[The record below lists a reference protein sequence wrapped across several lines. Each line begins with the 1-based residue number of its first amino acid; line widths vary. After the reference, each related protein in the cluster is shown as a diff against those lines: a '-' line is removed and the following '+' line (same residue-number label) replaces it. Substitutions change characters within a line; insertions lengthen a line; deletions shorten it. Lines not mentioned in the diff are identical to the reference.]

1 VGQWFRLERLQ
12 PASQRRPTF
21 PDLLGTDQPERRIMR
36 ELRVLPGLL
45 DESDDRRY
53 IAQLSLPSRIPYM
66 MAVSRI
72 LERDTFACVPHRGVV
87 DAASRTPKPKAGGL
101 VQELSLTS

>member
-1 VGQWFRLERLQ
+1 
-12 PASQRRPTF
+12 
-21 PDLLGTDQPERRIMR
+21 MR